1 MCLAEGTSVEPGF
14 VGFCGL
20 AARSGPD
27 RVGLLYR
34 VWFKGSAAEGL
45 TRLTKPVGKSGGCAW
60 VEGGPAHGNAGPS
73 PPPER
78 RALTGSGERR
88 ANTNA
93 APDAPSQ
100 T

>member
-1 MCLAEGTSVEPGF
+1 MDHNAELVGRLARR
-14 VGFCGL
+14 
-20 AARSGPD
+20 A
-27 RVGLLYR
+27 
-34 VWFKGSAAEGL
+34 
-45 TRLTKPVGKSGGCAW
+45 
-60 VEGGPAHGNAGPS
+60 GGPAHGNAGPS